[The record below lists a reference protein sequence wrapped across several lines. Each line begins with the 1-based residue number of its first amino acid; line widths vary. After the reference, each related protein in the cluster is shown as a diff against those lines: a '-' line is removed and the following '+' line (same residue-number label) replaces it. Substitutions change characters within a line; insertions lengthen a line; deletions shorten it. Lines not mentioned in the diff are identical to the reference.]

1 MKGQGVIQLLF
12 LFLDFLMYAIFNQPV
27 GSFLLV
33 YLIFCYMSKS
43 YLSLYDFLTIILI
56 LLEDFFMYNRFG
68 HNLLSLL
75 TMLIFGRFLLILV
88 HKQWRI
94 ASGYLL
100 ILVYGCLESTV
111 LQIFVNIILES
122 LILLGTRGNRF
133 LPFSRIGRG
142 KSGLQT
148 GRMPYED
155 RY

>member
-1 MKGQGVIQLLF
+1 VIQFLF
-12 LFLDFLMYAIFNQPV
+12 LFFDFLMYSLFNQPV
-27 GSFLLV
+27 GSFLLA

-43 YLSLYDFLTIILI
+43 RLSLYDCMTIFL
-56 LLEDFFMYNRFG
+56 LLVEDFFMYNRFG

-75 TMLIFGRFLLILV
+75 IMLIFGRFLLILV
-88 HKQWRI
+88 HQQWRI

-100 ILVYGCLESTV
+100 ILVYGCLESTI
-111 LQIFVNIILES
+111 LQIFVTIVLETF
-122 LILLGTRGNRF
+122 ILLGTRGNRF
-133 LPFSRIGRG
+133 LPFLRIGRG